1 MRPPFCPPDY
11 AEENTNPPFLPA
23 IAGSGPVEEKMQ
35 QRSEQ
40 METAQVMEH
49 ADKEM
54 KEMTQ
59 IHIEAKGTD
68 QAEQE
73 TGQEMRGKHENPHE

>member
-1 MRPPFCPPDY
+1 MMKKIYCTIFV
-11 AEENTNPPFLPA
+11 TIFLVSIAMPA
-23 IAGSGPVEEKMQ
+23 IAGSGPVEKKMQ

-49 ADKEM
+49 AGKEM

-73 TGQEMRGKHENPHE
+73 TGQEVLEKHENPHE